1 MTKYHNEQLSPQQE
15 EWENNNKEENK
26 MMNKLD
32 IVRLQLQYKAEQV
45 ERRKLDVQ
53 RYTENIQQDINNGH
67 YNGAA
72 QWAEKVARA
81 GYELDVAVKELN
93 DFYAMIAQLEEGE

>member
-1 MTKYHNEQLSPQQE
+1 
-15 EWENNNKEENK
+15 

-45 ERRKLDVQ
+45 ERRKLDIQ
-53 RYTENIQQDINNGH
+53 HYTELMVQDVNKEH

-81 GYELDVAVKELN
+81 GYELDVVVKELN
-93 DFYAMIAQLEEGE
+93 DFYAMMAQLEEGE